1 MSSLPAT
8 LLLQPLTN
16 TTFICRFRPFAFDD
30 VLTQWDS
37 ILDQQSMDYIEGVKT
52 YKRLLE
58 QLHLYVCLTSDHSR
72 AKDKRTL
79 LHRATDWMKLQK
91 IQGEIQGDACIVP
104 FASGGN
110 GCFAGEYTGWPQGL
124 GEYNAHRVSVTNNA
138 IVAAFD
144 TFVVVGSMK
153 VKLGA
158 TTDAQT
164 LPGMIQ
170 PSEIYVLQP
179 ACCCTCNLHVAAG
192 IYNQP
197 SMSAVSV
204 LPFERL
210 SDYIDGPAPTP
221 DQLQQYVNMQK
232 SSTSVIIEKQDYLHV
247 KHNQPAAFTTFGPT
261 LALCFSKCAD
271 SGDKASP
278 TKRRKCT
285 V

>member
-30 VLTQWDS
+30 VLTQWLS
-37 ILDQQSMDYIEGVKT
+37 VLDNESTDYIEGVKT
-52 YKRLLE
+52 YKRLLQ
-58 QLHLYVCLTSDHSR
+58 QLHLYVCQTSDHC
-72 AKDKRTL
+72 ALDKRAL
-79 LHRATDWMKLQK
+79 LHRATDWMNMEKVA
-91 IQGEIQGDACIVP
+91 GEIEADVCIVP

-110 GCFAGEYTGWPQGL
+110 GCFAGDYTGWPQGL

-144 TFVVVGSMK
+144 TYVVVGAMQ
-153 VKLGA
+153 VIVGA

-192 IYNQP
+192 IYSQP
-197 SMSAVSV
+197 SLRRVAT
-204 LPFERL
+204 RAYQQI
-210 SDYIDGPAPTP
+210 SDYVDAPQP
-221 DQLQQYVNMQK
+221 DQDQFQQYFQMQK
-232 SSTSVIIEKQDYLHV
+232 SSTSVI
-247 KHNQPAAFTTFGPT
+247 
-261 LALCFSKCAD
+261 
-271 SGDKASP
+271 
-278 TKRRKCT
+278 
-285 V
+285 

>member
-1 MSSLPAT
+1 MSFLPAT

-30 VLTQWDS
+30 VLTQWLS
-37 ILDQQSMDYIEGVKT
+37 VLDHESTDYIEGVKT

-72 AKDKRTL
+72 ASDRRTL
-79 LHRATDWMKLQK
+79 LHRATDWMKMQK

-110 GCFAGEYTGWPQGL
+110 GCFAGDYTGWPQGL

-144 TFVVVGSMK
+144 TYLVVGAMQ
-153 VKLGA
+153 VIVGA

-192 IYNQP
+192 IYRQP
-197 SMSAVSV
+197 SLRRVAT
-204 LPFERL
+204 RAYQQI
-210 SDYIDGPAPTP
+210 SDYVDAPQP
-221 DQLQQYVNMQK
+221 NQDQFQQYFQMQK
-232 SSTSVIIEKQDYLHV
+232 TSTSVIMNKQDYLHLQ
-247 KHNQPAAFTTFGPT
+247 HNQPAAFTTFGPT

-271 SGDKASP
+271 RGVQPSP
-278 TKRRKCT
+278 TKRRKHT